1 MTKFLMTLLC
11 IGLSVGQLF
20 AQNRTITGSVTD
32 PEGNPLV
39 GATINVAGSSVS
51 VATGAGGTFSIG
63 VPTTAK
69 ELLVSFV
76 GYGTKRV
83 SIGSQQ
89 NYNVTLTNSTVDLNT
104 VVVTGYSRIKKSEYA
119 GAGSKVT
126 AEQINFVPA
135 ASFDQM
141 LQGRAPGL
149 LVTSGSGQPGAAS
162 RVQIRGAA
170 SITGG
175 NAPLY
180 ILDGQPVE
188 EGVFQSLNP
197 ADFESIDVLRD
208 AVATAQYGNRGASG
222 VIVVTT
228 KRGKAGKPVL
238 SYAGQVGI
246 TEAGEQKFNMMTS
259 EELLRFQ
266 EILGQQL
273 PNNLPGWANSKLNPS
288 YATASPAVKAQRGR
302 NLDSLRNINTNWRD
316 VFIQQGSFQNH
327 NLSLSGGSE
336 ATRFFLSGS
345 YYKEDGIGLRSDLTR
360 YNLRAN
366 IDHKSDKLT
375 IQFNSGIGYTTRNFI
390 ESENGIALANPF
402 AAAYLALPYQKLYN
416 DNGTVSTG
424 SGRVGPNAFAR
435 VTGTSQLNNQIKA
448 TSSTLLN
455 YDITNHFFVG
465 GSAGI
470 DYRQTVNERSIYPGS
485 YAANNTGFPTGPAA
499 GSSTGGGSYGEGY
512 NNFMEYVIRA
522 NAGYKNTFAEKHD
535 VFLQV
540 ISEYTKDNLRGF
552 NYTGFGIN
560 PKLVNTPAGITPGNN
575 TNNLIARVGG
585 FKNERALYAAM
596 ALGRY
601 TYKGKYTL
609 NASFRRDG
617 SSQLPIANRFTNFYA
632 VGGIWDVMK
641 EGFAE
646 NWNKVSDLRLRVSYG
661 TAANADGFP
670 GGYFS
675 YLPTFGAGSYAGQGT
690 IEPSAPGNANLKW
703 ERIATANIGLDYAFF
718 KNRIRGKVDVYNK
731 KGTDVIVSQKIP
743 LETGF
748 GSLDVNAATV
758 GNKGVEVE
766 LSADVIRSKDFV
778 WTIGGNFSYNK
789 NEVLNLGQVNE
800 FEQGTEI
807 VRVGLPIGS
816 HYIVKWGGVDAA
828 SGKPLY
834 YTKAG
839 KLTDFYS
846 DDDRV
851 ADFGTYN
858 APWIGGFT
866 TNIRFKG
873 FTIDALFSFQQGFQ
887 RFNNQDFFQLNHAF
901 ALQGFNLRREMLT
914 IWQRP
919 GDVTDIQ
926 NPLTQRQFVSKDIQ
940 DASFLRFR
948 NLSVSY
954 DLPRSLLGNQKF
966 IGSLRIFGQAQNL
979 YTWTNWTGFDPE
991 DNDNIAAYEYPTP
1004 RTYTLGLNVS
1014 FK

>member
-1 MTKFLMTLLC
+1 MTLMC
-11 IGLSVGQLF
+11 IGLAVGQLF
-20 AQNRTITGSVTD
+20 AQNRTITGTVTD
-32 PEGNPLV
+32 PEGNALV
-39 GATINVAGSSVS
+39 GATINVSGSSLS
-51 VATGAGGTFSIG
+51 TATGSGGTFSIN
-63 VPTTAK
+63 VPSSAK
-69 ELLVSFV
+69 ELVVSYV
-76 GYGTKRV
+76 GFSAARL

-89 NYNVTLTNSTVDLNT
+89 NYRVTLTNASTDLDS
-104 VVVTGYSRIKKSEYA
+104 VVVTGYNRVKKAQYA

-135 ASFDQM
+135 ASFDQI

-149 LVTSGSGQPGAAS
+149 LVTSGSGQPGSAA

-197 ADFESIDVLRD
+197 ADFESVDVLRD

-238 SYAGQVGI
+238 SYSGQVGI

-288 YATASPAVKAQRGR
+288 YAAASPAVKAQRDR

-316 VFIQQGSFQNH
+316 VFLQQGNFQSH

-336 ATRFFLSGS
+336 ATRFFLGGS

-416 DNGTVSTG
+416 DNGTVATG

-435 VTGTSQLNNQIKA
+435 VTGTSQFNNQIKA
-448 TSSTLLN
+448 TSSTSLN
-455 YDITNHFFVG
+455 YDITNNFFVG

-470 DYRQTVNERSIYPGS
+470 DYRQTVNERSVFPGS
-485 YAANNTGFPTGPAA
+485 YASNTTGFPTGPAA
-499 GSSTGGGSYGEGY
+499 GSTTGGGNFGQGY
-512 NNFMEYVIRA
+512 NNFMEYVVRA
-522 NAGYKNTFAEKHD
+522 NAGYKNTFAEKHE
-535 VFLQV
+535 VFLQL
-540 ISEYTKDNLRGF
+540 ISEYTKDNLKGF
-552 NYTGFGIN
+552 NYTGYGIN
-560 PKLVNTPAGITPGNN
+560 PKLLSTPAGITPGNN
-575 TNNLIARVGG
+575 TNNLIANVGG

-617 SSQLPIANRFTNFYA
+617 SSQLPVANRYTNFYA

-661 TAANADGFP
+661 TSANADGFP

-675 YLPTFGAGSYAGQGT
+675 YLPTFGAGSYAGIGT
-690 IEPSAPGNANLKW
+690 VVPTAPGNANLKW
-703 ERIATANIGLDYAFF
+703 ERIATANIGLDYALF
-718 KNRIRGKVDVYNK
+718 KNRVRGKVDVYNK

-766 LSADVIRSKDFV
+766 LALDVLKAKNFV
-778 WTIGGNFSYNK
+778 WTVGGNFGYNK

-816 HYIVKWGGVDAA
+816 HYITKWAGVDAA
-828 SGKPLY
+828 TGKPLY

-851 ADFGTYN
+851 AEFGTFN

-873 FTIDALFSFQQGFQ
+873 FIIDALFSFQQGFK

-901 ALQGFNLRREMLT
+901 ALQGFNLRREMLSM
-914 IWQRP
+914 WQKP

-940 DASFLRFR
+940 DASYVRFR

-954 DLPRSLLGNQKF
+954 DLPRSILGNQKF
-966 IGSLRIFGQAQNL
+966 IGNLRIFGQAQNL

-1004 RTYTLGLNVS
+1004 RTYTLGLNVT